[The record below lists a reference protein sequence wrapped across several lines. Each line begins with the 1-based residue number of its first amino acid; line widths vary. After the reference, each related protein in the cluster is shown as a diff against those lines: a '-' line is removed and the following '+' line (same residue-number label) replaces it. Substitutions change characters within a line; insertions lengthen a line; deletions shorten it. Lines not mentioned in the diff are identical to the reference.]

1 MTKVL
6 QILILKADQD
16 LIVLS
21 HGAEVG
27 VVHPWARTN
36 VTAPHQGNTEKKNIL
51 LTVMFRKRN
60 MLTRETR
67 DVRIQGAGVVLL
79 ALLQSIAGLPIKSI
93 TENGII
99 MLITTLPKNNTK
111 NTGLTGLPHMRDMKN
126 TKDNIERL
134 RQAECDFKRLYLLIS
149 STEMVQESRCLQ
161 MFTLMPFPVFTPPL
175 PPTPH
180 LLPSFELGFG

>member
-1 MTKVL
+1 
-6 QILILKADQD
+6 
-16 LIVLS
+16 
-21 HGAEVG
+21 
-27 VVHPWARTN
+27 
-36 VTAPHQGNTEKKNIL
+36 
-51 LTVMFRKRN
+51 MFRKRN

-161 MFTLMPFPVFTPPL
+161 MFTLMPFPVFTPP
-175 PPTPH
+175 PPSNTTFTA
-180 LLPSFELGFG
+180 LI